1 MSEGSRV
8 KGGGDGMAE
17 VVSTRSKQTTAPE
30 KVIRLRVVSKHVLNW
45 FSYVASGAEIA
56 EQINYSLNC

>member
-1 MSEGSRV
+1 M
-8 KGGGDGMAE
+8 GGGDGMAE

-45 FSYVASGAEIA
+45 FSYVASEAEIA